1 MTIFLDD
8 LDYGKFV
15 HLLADIVER
24 FEMECW
30 NYCLMP
36 NHYHVTLRPRRPN
49 LSEAVRH
56 LNGTFGHWWNRRH
69 DRVGHVFQGRFKDQI
84 VQRDDY
90 LLVLCRYIAL
100 NPVRAGLVA
109 RPEEWKWSSYA
120 GTVGLTQSLP
130 FVAVSSVLR
139 QLGEGEPEILQARFA
154 GYVSAAIDGD
164 TTEDRIRSA
173 ERILGDTAFKRSI
186 SGASLDIADRPAEI
200 AANDLIVES
209 TNFF

>member
-69 DRVGHVFQGRFKDQI
+69 DRIGHVFQGRFKDQI

-120 GTVGLTQSLP
+120 GTVGLTPSLP

-154 GYVSAAIDGD
+154 DYVSAAIDGD

-173 ERILGDTAFKRSI
+173 ERILGDAAFKRSI

-200 AANDLIVES
+200 AADDLIVES